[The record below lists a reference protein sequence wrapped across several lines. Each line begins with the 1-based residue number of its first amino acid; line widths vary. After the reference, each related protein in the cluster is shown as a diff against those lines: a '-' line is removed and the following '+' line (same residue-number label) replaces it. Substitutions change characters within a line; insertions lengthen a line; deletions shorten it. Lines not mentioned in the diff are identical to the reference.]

1 MYIHIKPSFFSS
13 LHPFVDKSWP
23 SSGVFSQG
31 LLHCNCCWLSLWL
44 YWHMAI
50 LLFQS
55 ARRIQCLTSVEPASR
70 RSRNTSLPHFE
81 LHSGCVVVGVVVSC
95 WQEIGFHRNW
105 NLWKMYR
112 SSLNSFISPLND
124 ERVALMEQEMQVVWF
139 SYIRGW
145 TYRSIEIK
153 DRENPIK
160 PKEKPPLSCR
170 GIWIGPALDK
180 EQTVLLW
187 WCYRF
192 SEGETEPEGIKLNF
206 CRHRGYANNLFLFA
220 KWGSKSTRTTTW
232 PIVPG
237 PGIITTAKEQLQE
250 AITKWPCL
258 S

>member
-1 MYIHIKPSFFSS
+1 MLLSSSLLVVVWKWIARAFDIVVVRSLVSPRNNPHCVRFVGGFVNIYMYIHIKPSFFSS

-31 LLHCNCCWLSLWL
+31 LLHCNCCRLSLWL

-139 SYIRGW
+139 SYIRG
-145 TYRSIEIK
+145 
-153 DRENPIK
+153 
-160 PKEKPPLSCR
+160 CR
-170 GIWIGPALDK
+170 
-180 EQTVLLW
+180 
-187 WCYRF
+187 
-192 SEGETEPEGIKLNF
+192 
-206 CRHRGYANNLFLFA
+206 
-220 KWGSKSTRTTTW
+220 
-232 PIVPG
+232 
-237 PGIITTAKEQLQE
+237 
-250 AITKWPCL
+250 
-258 S
+258 